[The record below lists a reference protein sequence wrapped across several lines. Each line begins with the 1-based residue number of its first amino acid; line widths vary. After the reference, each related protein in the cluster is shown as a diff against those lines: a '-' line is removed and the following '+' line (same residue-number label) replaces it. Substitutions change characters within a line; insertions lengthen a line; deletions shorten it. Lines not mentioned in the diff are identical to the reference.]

1 MPSLAH
7 ILLPVDFSERS
18 SGAARCARLLSAH
31 FGSTLTVLHVLPPP
45 QYEFG
50 AMDVSGS
57 MLGELYF
64 NRSAQ
69 AVRDLA
75 AFTSAELPGIP
86 ATPVVVEGDPAAT
99 IVSYAH
105 DHGVDLIMMP
115 THGYGPF
122 RRFILGSNTAKVLH
136 DADCPVWTGVH
147 IAEAPRPVRTCR
159 VRALRG
165 GPGAGQRPD
174 DRVGLLAERDFG
186 ARLTLIHAAPA
197 CPEGTA
203 AVQAAAR
210 RELCRWQKES
220 GAAADLLVESGDPA
234 QRHLRRRRRASAANV
249 LVIGRGSA
257 AGVFGR
263 LRTNA
268 YAIIRQSPCPV
279 VECLDAVL
287 DDKLLVVT
295 PRYRVPGSG
304 RNRAHPRRRPGPAPA
319 RPAAATSRIPGT
331 STGRPPRRSPP
342 ACAPWAS
349 GKGDIVA
356 LNSETRLEFYLADLG
371 IMTNGSIAAAMYPS
385 YPPRDLVRNHR
396 KPPAPAPS
404 SSKIRRLSQPLRERR
419 RSRHWILLTGEAEG
433 AMTLDDLRAMGREA
447 LGRAIPACSPGMRA
461 EVRALRLPPSSTSPP
476 APPASP
482 RWRW

>member
-105 DHGVDLIMMP
+105 DHGVDLILMP

-147 IAEAPRPVRTCR
+147 IAEAPAPSAPVEC
-159 VRALRG
+159 VLCAVDL
-165 GPGAGQRPD
+165 GPGSGRTIEWASW
-174 DRVGLLAERDFG
+174 LSAAFG

-203 AVQAAAR
+203 AVPAAAR
-210 RELCRWQKES
+210 RELCRWQE
-220 GAAADLLVESGDPA
+220 GERRRRGPA
-234 QRHLRRRRRASAANV
+234 GGIGRPRERHLRRRRAPPRQRPGDRTRV
-249 LVIGRGSA
+249 RRR
-257 AGVFGR
+257 R
-263 LRTNA
+263 LRPPA
-268 YAIIRQSPCPV
+268 DQCLCHYPAIALPGR
-279 VECLDAVL
+279 ECL
-287 DDKLLVVT
+287 T
-295 PRYRVPGSG
+295 
-304 RNRAHPRRRPGPAPA
+304 
-319 RPAAATSRIPGT
+319 
-331 STGRPPRRSPP
+331 RS
-342 ACAPWAS
+342 S
-349 GKGDIVA
+349 
-356 LNSETRLEFYLADLG
+356 
-371 IMTNGSIAAAMYPS
+371 
-385 YPPRDLVRNHR
+385 
-396 KPPAPAPS
+396 
-404 SSKIRRLSQPLRERR
+404 
-419 RSRHWILLTGEAEG
+419 
-433 AMTLDDLRAMGREA
+433 
-447 LGRAIPACSPGMRA
+447 
-461 EVRALRLPPSSTSPP
+461 
-476 APPASP
+476 
-482 RWRW
+482 